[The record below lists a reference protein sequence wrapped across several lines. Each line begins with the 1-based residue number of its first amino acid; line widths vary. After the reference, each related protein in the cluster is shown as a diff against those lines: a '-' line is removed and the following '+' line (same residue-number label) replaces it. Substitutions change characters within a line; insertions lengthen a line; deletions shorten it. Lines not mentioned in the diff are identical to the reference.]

1 MGTEMSECNS
11 ALLARFLSLAR
22 WCVAPAFALT
32 LLTPALAQRPIEGFW
47 TVTGRGASGMRCG
60 SWSVRLAVEQG
71 RLTGVVGV
79 AQGNIIIQNLVLQ
92 PDGSFSGNTVAGHVN
107 HRSVRAYSVVGR
119 FQGNLVSV
127 TLRNEICPD
136 RAASGRRQ
144 WTGY

>member
-1 MGTEMSECNS
+1 MIKRLAAILAQFQSGT
-11 ALLARFLSLAR
+11 R
-22 WCVAPAFALT
+22 WCIAPAFALA
-32 LLTPALAQRPIEGFW
+32 LLTPAFAQAPIEGFW
-47 TVTGRGASGMRCG
+47 TVNGSGVSGMRCG
-60 SWSVRLAVEQG
+60 SWLVRLAVEQG
-71 RLTGVVGV
+71 RLTGVVGI
-79 AQGNIIIQNLVLQ
+79 AQGNVIVQNLVLR

-136 RAASGRRQ
+136 RTASGRRQ